1 MAPAKAL
8 ALCARWT
15 RERFRLPPSPYP
27 DDYVA
32 QWGSF
37 GARPKVL
44 LLGINPGG
52 NSSGERNAVDA
63 ELLPAWEAF
72 GALRARE
79 AFEAAQLAHLKH
91 LSRTAYWRDHV
102 QPVLAALHAS
112 PRAVALCNCL
122 PYRTPDLRWSAET
135 RVAAA
140 EHVQDLLGVL
150 RPRHVVAMGC
160 FAASVAR
167 AAGRPPDAVWT
178 RGWRTSRNNERR
190 VRTARVLR
198 SLQRSR

>member
-8 ALCARWT
+8 ALCSDWT

-37 GARPKVL
+37 GVRPKVL
-44 LLGINPGG
+44 LLVFNPGG
-52 NSSGERNAVDA
+52 RSSGKRNAVDA

-72 GALRARE
+72 RACGRRE
-79 AFEAAQLAHLKH
+79 VFEAAQLLHLKH
-91 LSRTAYWRDHV
+91 LSRTSYWRDHV
-102 QPVLAALHAS
+102 RPVLEALRVE
-112 PRAVALCNCL
+112 PRTVALCNCL

-135 RVAAA
+135 RLAAA
-140 EHVQDLLGVL
+140 EHVRELVGLL

-160 FAASVAR
+160 FAASIAR
-167 AAGRPPDAVWT
+167 ASGRPADATWT
-178 RGWRTSRNNERR
+178 RGWRTPRNDWQRA
-190 VRTARVLR
+190 RTARVLR
-198 SLQRSR
+198 TLQRR